1 MDNRTFWN
9 ERYESLPGL
18 GSGPG
23 SRAYAAWLKQRLIE
37 ATIAQHGVRSVLD
50 IGCGDMYWMPAQPGA
65 GVAYTGVDISDV
77 IVARNRERFPRAEFV
92 LHDIVAA
99 PLQRSA
105 DLVVCFDVLIHQL
118 DAGQFQAALRN
129 VLATIRTT
137 GLISYITPDGAGA
150 PPPPG
155 TPAQVLRDE
164 ARLVEFLETAEFPR
178 APTAFHG
185 ALPEHIAQLL
195 PQAAVGIAGHYPA
208 QTIYEITLRR

>member
-1 MDNRTFWN
+1 MDNRKFWN
-9 ERYESLPGL
+9 ERYESLPSL

-23 SRAYAAWLKQRLIE
+23 SRAYAAWLKQRLIQ
-37 ATIAQHGVRSVLD
+37 ATIAQRGVRSVLD

-65 GVAYTGVDISDV
+65 GVSYAGVDISDV
-77 IVARNRERFPRAEFV
+77 IVARNRERYPHAEFV

-99 PLQRSA
+99 PLERSA

-118 DAGQFQAALRN
+118 DPQQFRAALRN
-129 VLATIRTT
+129 VLACVRTI
-137 GLISYITPDGAGA
+137 GLVSYLTPDGAN
-150 PPPPG
+150 PLPPPG
-155 TPAQVLRDE
+155 APADVLRDE
-164 ARLVEFLETAEFPR
+164 ARLNEFLQAAEFPR

-195 PQAAVGIAGHYPA
+195 PQAAARVVGHYPA